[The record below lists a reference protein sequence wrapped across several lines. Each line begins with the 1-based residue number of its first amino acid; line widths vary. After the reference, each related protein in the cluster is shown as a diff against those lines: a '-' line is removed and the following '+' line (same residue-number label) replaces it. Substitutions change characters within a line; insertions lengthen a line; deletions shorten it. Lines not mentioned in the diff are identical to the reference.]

1 MKLKPVLFLL
11 LLFLI
16 FSLTSCLGETTSPQ
30 DLSIQATALAIAD
43 ATIDAIPT
51 EINSVETGILTPTS
65 SDSTDLSSNESTIS
79 KGVEYY
85 GLSDFEDGMNP
96 LTGLK
101 VTDPSK
107 LDRRPV
113 AVKINNYPRSN
124 RPQWGLSLA
133 DIVYEFYHN
142 NSLPRFHAIFYGNDA
157 ELVGPIR
164 SGRMFDRFLV
174 ENYETQF
181 LFARADTHIIN
192 YFESLDAAPRYGY
205 PMDGK
210 CPPNPVCRYEPETLN
225 YLLGDTAEVAEFNA
239 GYGADDE
246 KPVLDGMAFSFGI
259 PIDGIDLQRL
269 YLYYS
274 YSAYSYWDYDERSG
288 NYLRYQDQSEA
299 IGEYPEEY
307 AVLTDRLTGDEIRT
321 ENVVV
326 LFIEHFHRFYKPGN
340 ATTPPSEIV
349 DMNFSGIGD
358 GFALRDGEIYAVK
371 WIWEDSAEMMQITF
385 DDGSPYP
392 FKPGK
397 TWFEIMSTES
407 EIKKDIN
414 SWRVTFEMTPPSEEI
429 LWEWPSE

>member
-16 FSLTSCLGETTSPQ
+16 FLMSSCLGETTSPQ
-30 DLSIQATALAIAD
+30 DLSVQATALAVAE
-43 ATIDAIPT
+43 ATIKAIPT
-51 EINSVETGILTPTS
+51 EIESAGLDELAPTHNV
-65 SDSTDLSSNESTIS
+65 STNLSSSEDVIS
-79 KGVEYY
+79 RGVEYY
-85 GLSDFEDGMNP
+85 GLGNFEEGVNP

-101 VTDPSK
+101 VDDSYK
-107 LDRRPV
+107 LERRPV

-133 DIVYEFYHN
+133 DIVYEYYHN

-205 PMDGK
+205 PMDGE
-210 CPPNPVCRYEPETLN
+210 CPPNPVCRYESETLN

-239 GYGADDE
+239 GYGADNE
-246 KPVLDGMAFSFGI
+246 KPILDGMAFSFEA
-259 PIDGIDLQRL
+259 PVDGIDLKRL

-274 YSAYSYWDYDERSG
+274 YSAYSYWDFDERTG

-299 IGEYPEEY
+299 IGEYPKEY
-307 AVLTDRLTGDEIRT
+307 DILTDRLTGDDIRT

-326 LFIEHFHRFYKPGN
+326 LFIEHFHRFYKLGDL
-340 ATTPPSEIV
+340 TTPPSEIV
-349 DMNFSGIGD
+349 DMKFSGAGD
-358 GFALRDGEIYAVK
+358 GLALRDGELYAVK
-371 WIWEDSAEMMQITF
+371 WIWEDSSKMMQIMF
-385 DDGSPYP
+385 EDGSPYP

-407 EIKKDIN
+407 EIKKYID
-414 SWRVTFEMTPPSEEI
+414 SWRVTFEMTPPIQEI

>member
-1 MKLKPVLFLL
+1 MKQKFKLFVL
-11 LLFLI
+11 LLFFI
-16 FSLTSCLGETTSPQ
+16 FSTTSCLGETTSPQ
-30 DLSIQATALAIAD
+30 DLSVQATALAIAD
-43 ATIDAIPT
+43 ATIEAIPT
-51 EINSVETGILTPTS
+51 EIQSIETNELAPTS
-65 SDSTDLSSNESTIS
+65 SDLTDFSSTEEKIS
-79 KGVEYY
+79 KDVEYY
-85 GLSDFEDGMNP
+85 GLGEFEEGINP

-107 LDRRPV
+107 LERRPV

-164 SGRMFDRFLV
+164 SGRMFDRYLV

-205 PMDGK
+205 PMDGE

-225 YLLGDTAEVAEFNA
+225 YLLGNTAEVAEFNA

-246 KPVLDGMAFSFGI
+246 KPVLDGMAFSFET
-259 PIDGIDLQRL
+259 PRDGIDLNRL

-274 YSAYSYWDYDERSG
+274 YSAYSYWDFDQMSE

-307 AVLTDRLTGDEIRT
+307 DVLTDRLTGDEIRT
-321 ENVVV
+321 ENIVV
-326 LFIEHFHRFYKPGN
+326 LFIEHFHRFYKPGD
-340 ATTPPSEIV
+340 AVTPPSEIV
-349 DMNFSGIGD
+349 DMNFFGMGD
-358 GFALRDGEIYAVK
+358 GLALRDGQLYDVK
-371 WIWEDSAEMMQITF
+371 WVWTDSDEMMKITF
-385 DDGSPYP
+385 KDGSPYP

-407 EIKKDIN
+407 EIEKGNN
-414 SWRVTFEMTPPSEEI
+414 SWRVTFEMTPPNEEI
-429 LWEWPSE
+429 FWEWPSE